1 MPPSVIVVGGGIIGC
16 ATAYDL
22 AKAGCRVTLFERAT
36 PGAEASSAA
45 AGLLAPVGETKRSSP
60 FQKLALDSWARYPDI
75 ARELRDVTG
84 VDVEHMTTGTLYPIF
99 GRKELVEAQ
108 EQTRFPLAKEM
119 GMRVVE
125 GTELRD
131 MEPWLSPEIPAALF
145 VRGDHWVNNQ
155 RLVTAYATAAA
166 GRGVEIRTG
175 VEVTQLTAEGS
186 RVTGVVAAGERVGA
200 ECVLLAAGAWSGPLA
215 ASLGLDLPIVPVR
228 GQMMAVSN
236 VPPLLRHAVHGHQGY
251 LTPRPSG
258 ELLIGATVEHVGFER
273 AMTPEGL
280 AHLVNGAI
288 AVLPELRRRPITRT
302 WCGFRPGTPDDMPV
316 LGPWPGV
323 EGLYVASGHYRNGI
337 LLAPAT
343 AALMTQ
349 AILGGG
355 ISDLIKP
362 FLPDR
367 LLDGLDRLIDRSP
380 HAHTR

>member
-16 ATAYDL
+16 ATAYEL
-22 AKAGCRVTLFERAT
+22 AKAGSKVTLFERAT

-45 AGLLAPVGETKRSSP
+45 AGLLTVGGTRRSGS

-75 ARELRDVTG
+75 VRELRDVTG
-84 VDVEHMTTGTLYPIF
+84 VDVEHMTTGTLYPLF
-99 GRKELVEAQ
+99 DRGESAEAE
-108 EQTRFPLAKEM
+108 EQLREPLAKEM

-125 GTELRD
+125 GKELRD
-131 MEPWLSPEIPAALF
+131 MEPGLSPDVKTALF

-155 RLVTAYATAAA
+155 RLVTAYASAAA
-166 GRGVEIRTG
+166 GRGVALRTG
-175 VEVTQLTAEGS
+175 VEVSQLLADVR
-186 RVTGVVAAGERVGA
+186 RVTGVVAAGERFEA
-200 ECVLLAAGAWSGPLA
+200 DCVLLAAGAWSAPLA
-215 ASLGLDLPIVPVR
+215 ASLGLHLPVVPVR
-228 GQMMAVSN
+228 GQMVAISN
-236 VPPLLRHAVHGHQGY
+236 VPALLRHAVHGHHGY

-273 AMTPEGL
+273 AVTPEGL
-280 AHLVNGAI
+280 SHLLTGAI
-288 AVLPELRRRPITRT
+288 AVLPAIQSRPITRT

-316 LGPWPGV
+316 LGPWPDV
-323 EGLYVASGHYRNGI
+323 EGLFVATGHYRNGI

-355 ISDLIKP
+355 THDLIKP

-367 LLDGLDRLIDRSP
+367 LLDRSP

>member
-1 MPPSVIVVGGGIIGC
+1 VGG
-16 ATAYDL
+16 T
-22 AKAGCRVTLFERAT
+22 R
-36 PGAEASSAA
+36 
-45 AGLLAPVGETKRSSP
+45 RSSS

-84 VDVEHMTTGTLYPIF
+84 VDVEHMTTGTLYPLF
-99 GRKELVEAQ
+99 DRGESAEAE
-108 EQTRFPLAKEM
+108 EQLREPLAKEM

-125 GTELRD
+125 GKELRD
-131 MEPWLSPEIPAALF
+131 MEPGLSPDVKTALF

-155 RLVTAYATAAA
+155 RLVTAYASAAA
-166 GRGVEIRTG
+166 GRGVALRTG
-175 VEVTQLTAEGS
+175 MEVSQLLADGR
-186 RVTGVVAAGERVGA
+186 RVTGVVAAEERFEA
-200 ECVLLAAGAWSGPLA
+200 DCVLLAAGAWSAPLA
-215 ASLGLDLPIVPVR
+215 ASLGLHLPVVPVR
-228 GQMMAVSN
+228 GQMVAVSN
-236 VPPLLRHAVHGHQGY
+236 IPALLRHAVHGSHGY

-273 AMTPEGL
+273 AVTPEGL
-280 AHLVNGAI
+280 AHLLTGAI
-288 AVLPELRRRPITRT
+288 AVLPAIQSRPITRT

-316 LGPWPGV
+316 LGPWPEL
-323 EGLYVASGHYRNGI
+323 EGLFVATGHYRNGI

-355 ISDLIKP
+355 THDLIKP

-367 LLDGLDRLIDRSP
+367 LLDRSP

>member
-16 ATAYDL
+16 ATAYEL
-22 AKAGCRVTLFERAT
+22 AKAGSKVTLFERAI

-45 AGLLAPVGETKRSSP
+45 AGLLTVGGPRRSGP

-84 VDVEHMTTGTLYPIF
+84 VDVEHMTTGTLYPLF
-99 GRKELVEAQ
+99 DRAESAEAE
-108 EQTRFPLAKEM
+108 EQLRWPLAKEM

-125 GTELRD
+125 GTELRE
-131 MEPWLSPEIPAALF
+131 MEPGLSPDVKAALF
-145 VRGDHWVNNQ
+145 VRADHWVNNQ
-155 RLVTAYATAAA
+155 RLVTAYASAAA
-166 GRGVEIRTG
+166 GRGVALRTA
-175 VEVTQLTAEGS
+175 VEVSQLLADGR
-186 RVTGVVAAGERVGA
+186 RVIGVATAGERFEA
-200 ECVLLAAGAWSGPLA
+200 DCVLLAAGAWSAPLA
-215 ASLGLDLPIVPVR
+215 ASLGLRLPVVPVR
-228 GQMMAVSN
+228 GQMVAVSN
-236 VPPLLRHAVHGHQGY
+236 VPALLRHAVHGHQGY

-273 AMTPEGL
+273 AVTPAGIAQL
-280 AHLVNGAI
+280 LTGAI
-288 AVLPELRRRPITRT
+288 AVLPNLQNRPITRT

-316 LGPWPGV
+316 LGPWPDV
-323 EGLYVASGHYRNGI
+323 EGLFVATGHYRNGI

-355 ISDLIKP
+355 VHDLIRP

-367 LLDGLDRLIDRSP
+367 LLDRSP

>member
-16 ATAYDL
+16 ATAYEL
-22 AKAGCRVTLFERAT
+22 AKSGCRVMLFERAT
-36 PGAEASSAA
+36 PGAEASGAA
-45 AGLLAPVGETKRSSP
+45 AGLLAPVGDTLRSSP
-60 FQKLALDSWARYPDI
+60 FQRLALDSWARYPDI

-84 VDVEHMTTGTLYPIF
+84 VDVEHMTTGTLYPIS
-99 GRKELVEAQ
+99 GSEEMGEAE

-119 GMRVVE
+119 EMRVVE
-125 GTELRD
+125 GAELRE
-131 MEPWLSPEIPAALF
+131 MEPWLAPEIPAALF

-155 RLVTAYATAAA
+155 RLVTAYAIAAA

-175 VEVTQLTAEGS
+175 IEVTQLLAEGS
-186 RVTGVVAAGERVGA
+186 RVTGVIAAGERVQA
-200 ECVLLAAGAWSGPLA
+200 ESVLLAAGAWSGPLA
-215 ASLGLDLPIVPVR
+215 ASLGLNLPVVPVR

-258 ELLIGATVEHVGFER
+258 ELLIGATVEHAGFER

-302 WCGFRPGTPDDMPV
+302 WFGFRPGTPDDMPV
-316 LGPWPGV
+316 LGPWPSV
-323 EGLYVASGHYRNGI
+323 EGLFVASGHYRNGI

-343 AALMTQ
+343 AALVTQ

-355 ISDLIKP
+355 ISDLIRP

-367 LLDGLDRLIDRSP
+367 LLDRSF

>member
-16 ATAYDL
+16 ATAYEL

-45 AGLLAPVGETKRSSP
+45 AGLLVPVAETRRSGP
-60 FQKLALDSWARYPDI
+60 FQKLALDSWARYPGI
-75 ARELRDVTG
+75 ARELRDVTD
-84 VDVEHMTTGTLYPIF
+84 VDVEHMTTGTLYPISSRA
-99 GRKELVEAQ
+99 GHAESDD
-108 EQTRFPLAKEM
+108 QTRWPLAKEM

-125 GTELRD
+125 GQELRD
-131 MEPWLSPEIPAALF
+131 LEPGLSPDITAALF

-155 RLVTAYATAAA
+155 RLVTAYAAAAA
-166 GRGVEIRTG
+166 GRGVLIRTG
-175 VEVTQLTAEGS
+175 TDVTRLLADGG
-186 RVTGVVAAGERVGA
+186 RVIGVVAAGERIEA
-200 ECVLLAAGAWSGPLA
+200 ECVLLAAGAWSASLA
-215 ASLGLDLPIVPVR
+215 ASLGLDLPVVPVR

-251 LTPRPSG
+251 LVPRPSG

-273 AMTPEGL
+273 AVTPEGL

-288 AVLPELRRRPITRT
+288 AVLPPLRGRPITRT

-316 LGPWPGV
+316 LGPWPGL
-323 EGLYVASGHYRNGI
+323 EGLYVATGHYRNGI

-343 AALMTQ
+343 AALMCQ

-355 ISDLIKP
+355 VPDLITP

-367 LLDGLDRLIDRSP
+367 LLDRSP

>member
-16 ATAYDL
+16 ATAYEL
-22 AKAGCRVTLFERAT
+22 AKSGCRVTLFERAT

-45 AGLLAPVGETKRSSP
+45 AGLLAPVGETRRSDP
-60 FQKLALDSWARYPDI
+60 FQKLALDSWARYPGI

-84 VDVEHMTTGTLYPIF
+84 VDVEHMTTGTLYPLS
-99 GRKELVEAQ
+99 GRAEHAQSQ
-108 EQTRFPLAKEM
+108 EQTRWRLAEEM

-125 GTELRD
+125 GQELRG
-131 MEPWLSPEIPAALF
+131 MEPGLSPDITAALF

-155 RLVTAYATAAA
+155 RLVMAYAAAAA
-166 GRGVEIRTG
+166 GRGVLIRTG
-175 VEVTQLTAEGS
+175 TEVTRLLADGG
-186 RVTGVVAAGERVGA
+186 RVIGVAAAGERVAA
-200 ECVLLAAGAWSGPLA
+200 ERVLLAAGAWSASLA
-215 ASLGLDLPIVPVR
+215 ASLGLDLPVTPVR

-236 VPPLLRHAVHGHQGY
+236 VPPLLRHVVHGHQGY

-258 ELLIGATVEHVGFER
+258 ELLIGATVEHMGFER

-288 AVLPELRRRPITRT
+288 AVLPALRGRPVTRT

-316 LGPWPGV
+316 LGPWPGL
-323 EGLYVASGHYRNGI
+323 EGLYVATGHYRNGI

-343 AALMTQ
+343 AALMTE

-355 ISDLIKP
+355 VPDLITP

-367 LLDGLDRLIDRSP
+367 LLDRSP
-380 HAHTR
+380 HVHTR

>member
-22 AKAGCRVTLFERAT
+22 AKAGSKVTLFERAI

-45 AGLLAPVGETKRSSP
+45 AGLLTVGGTRRAAP

-84 VDVEHMTTGTLYPIF
+84 VDVELMTAGTLYPLF
-99 GRKELVEAQ
+99 DRGESAEAE
-108 EQTRFPLAKEM
+108 EQLRWPLAKEM
-119 GMRVVE
+119 GMRVIE
-125 GTELRD
+125 GAELRE
-131 MEPWLSPEIPAALF
+131 MEPGLSSDIKAALF

-155 RLVTAYATAAA
+155 RLVTAYASAAA
-166 GRGVEIRTG
+166 GRGVALRTG
-175 VEVTQLTAEGS
+175 IEVSQLLADGG
-186 RVTGVVAAGERVGA
+186 RVIGVVAAGERFEA
-200 ECVLLAAGAWSGPLA
+200 DCVLLAAGAWSAPLA
-215 ASLGLDLPIVPVR
+215 ASLGLHLPVVPVR
-228 GQMMAVSN
+228 GQMVAVSN
-236 VPPLLRHAVHGHQGY
+236 VPALLRHAVHGHQGY

-273 AMTPEGL
+273 AVTPAGIAQL
-280 AHLVNGAI
+280 LTGAI
-288 AVLPELRRRPITRT
+288 AVLPSLQGRPITRT

-316 LGPWPGV
+316 LGPWPDL
-323 EGLYVASGHYRNGI
+323 EGLFVATGHYRNGI

-355 ISDLIKP
+355 IHDLIKP

-367 LLDGLDRLIDRSP
+367 LLDRSP

>member
-16 ATAYDL
+16 ATAYEL
-22 AKAGCRVTLFERAT
+22 AKAGSKVTLFERAI

-45 AGLLAPVGETKRSSP
+45 AGLLTVGGTRRSGP

-84 VDVEHMTTGTLYPIF
+84 VDVEHMTAGTFYPLF
-99 GRKELVEAQ
+99 DHGESTEAE
-108 EQTRFPLAKEM
+108 EQLRWPLATEM
-119 GMRVVE
+119 GMRVVQ
-125 GTELRD
+125 GTELRE
-131 MEPWLSPEIPAALF
+131 MEPELSPDVKAALF

-155 RLVTAYATAAA
+155 RLVTAYASAAA
-166 GRGVEIRTG
+166 GRGVALRTG
-175 VEVTQLTAEGS
+175 VEVSQLLVNGK
-186 RVTGVVAAGERVGA
+186 RVTGVVAAEERFEA
-200 ECVLLAAGAWSGPLA
+200 DCVLLAAGAWSAPLA
-215 ASLGLDLPIVPVR
+215 ASLGLHLPVVPVR
-228 GQMMAVSN
+228 GQMVAVSN
-236 VPPLLRHAVHGHQGY
+236 IPALLRHAVHGRHGY

-273 AMTPEGL
+273 AVTPEGL
-280 AHLVNGAI
+280 AHLLTGAI
-288 AVLPELRRRPITRT
+288 AVLPAIQSRPITRT

-316 LGPWPGV
+316 LGPWPDV
-323 EGLYVASGHYRNGI
+323 EGLFVATGHYRNGI

-355 ISDLIKP
+355 THDLIKP

-367 LLDGLDRLIDRSP
+367 LLDRSS

>member
-16 ATAYDL
+16 ATAYEL
-22 AKAGCRVTLFERAT
+22 AKAGSKVTLFERAT

-45 AGLLAPVGETKRSSP
+45 AGLLTVGGARRSGL

-75 ARELRDVTG
+75 VRELRDVTG
-84 VDVEHMTTGTLYPIF
+84 VDVEHMTTGTLYPLF
-99 GRKELVEAQ
+99 DRGDSAEAE
-108 EQTRFPLAKEM
+108 EQLRGPLAKET

-125 GTELRD
+125 GTELRE
-131 MEPWLSPEIPAALF
+131 MEPGLSPDVKAALF
-145 VRGDHWVNNQ
+145 VRGDHWVNNE
-155 RLVTAYATAAA
+155 RLVTAYASAAA
-166 GRGVEIRTG
+166 GRGVALRTG
-175 VEVTQLTAEGS
+175 VEVNQLLADGR
-186 RVTGVVAAGERVGA
+186 RVTGVVAAGERFEA
-200 ECVLLAAGAWSGPLA
+200 DCVLLAAGAWSAPLA
-215 ASLGLDLPIVPVR
+215 ASLGLHLPVVPVR
-228 GQMMAVSN
+228 GQMVAVNN
-236 VPPLLRHAVHGHQGY
+236 VPALLRHAVHGSHGY

-273 AMTPEGL
+273 AVTPEGL
-280 AHLVNGAI
+280 SHLLTGAI
-288 AVLPELRRRPITRT
+288 AVLPAIQSRPITRT

-316 LGPWPGV
+316 LGPWPEV
-323 EGLYVASGHYRNGI
+323 EGLFVATGHYRNGI

-355 ISDLIKP
+355 THDLIKP

-367 LLDGLDRLIDRSP
+367 LLDRSP

>member
-16 ATAYDL
+16 ATAYEL
-22 AKAGCRVTLFERAT
+22 AKAGSKVTLFERAT

-45 AGLLAPVGETKRSSP
+45 AGLLTVGGTRRSSS

-84 VDVEHMTTGTLYPIF
+84 VDVEHMTTGTLYPLF
-99 GRKELVEAQ
+99 DRGEWAEAE
-108 EQTRFPLAKEM
+108 EQLRWPLAKEM

-125 GTELRD
+125 GKELRD
-131 MEPWLSPEIPAALF
+131 MEPGLSPDVKAALF

-155 RLVTAYATAAA
+155 RLVTAYASAAA
-166 GRGVEIRTG
+166 GRGVALRTG
-175 VEVTQLTAEGS
+175 VEVSQLLADGR
-186 RVTGVVAAGERVGA
+186 RVTGVVAAGERFEA
-200 ECVLLAAGAWSGPLA
+200 DCVLLAAGAWSAPLA
-215 ASLGLDLPIVPVR
+215 ASLGLHLPVVPVR
-228 GQMMAVSN
+228 GQMVAVSN
-236 VPPLLRHAVHGHQGY
+236 IPALLRHAVHGSHGY

-273 AMTPEGL
+273 AVTAEGL
-280 AHLVNGAI
+280 AYLLNGAI
-288 AVLPELRRRPITRT
+288 AVLPAIQSRPITRT

-316 LGPWPGV
+316 LGPWPDLD
-323 EGLYVASGHYRNGI
+323 GLFVATGHYRNGI

-355 ISDLIKP
+355 THDLIKP

-367 LLDGLDRLIDRSP
+367 LLDRSP

>member
-1 MPPSVIVVGGGIIGC
+1 MPPSVIVIGGGIIGC
-16 ATAYDL
+16 ATAYEL
-22 AKAGCRVTLFERAT
+22 AKSGCRVTLFERAT

-45 AGLLAPVGETKRSSP
+45 AGLLAPVGETRRSDP

-99 GRKELVEAQ
+99 GAEELREAE
-108 EQTRFPLAKEM
+108 EQGRFPLGEEM

-125 GTELRD
+125 GRELRD
-131 MEPWLSPEIPAALF
+131 LEPLLSPKILAALF
-145 VRGDHWVNNQ
+145 VRGDQWVNNQ
-155 RLVTAYATAAA
+155 RLVTAYAAAAA
-166 GRGVEIRTG
+166 GRGVRIRTG
-175 VEVTQLTAEGS
+175 VEVTRLNAEGS
-186 RVTGVVAAGERVGA
+186 RITGVAAAGESIEA
-200 ECVLLAAGAWSGPLA
+200 ERVLLAAGAWSGPLA

-236 VPPLLRHAVHGHQGY
+236 VPPLLRHAVHGRQGY

-273 AMTPEGL
+273 AVTPEGL

-288 AVLPELRRRPITRT
+288 EVLPELRRRPITRT

-316 LGPWPGV
+316 LGPWPGID
-323 EGLYVASGHYRNGI
+323 GLHVATGHYRNGI

-355 ISDLIKP
+355 ISDLMRP
-362 FLPDR
+362 FLPER
-367 LLDGLDRLIDRSP
+367 LLDRSP

>member
-45 AGLLAPVGETKRSSP
+45 AGLLAPVGDSRCSGH
-60 FQKLALDSWARYPDI
+60 FQKLALDSWGRYPDI

-84 VDVEHMTTGTLYPIF
+84 VDVEHMTTGSLYPIF
-99 GRKELVEAQ
+99 GREELAGAQ
-108 EQTRFPLAKEM
+108 EQTRFPLSKEM

-131 MEPWLSPEIPAALF
+131 MEPWLSPEISAALF

-166 GRGVEIRTG
+166 GRGVLIRTG
-175 VEVTQLTAEGS
+175 VEVTQLTAEGG
-186 RVTGVVAAGERVGA
+186 RVTGVVAVGERVAA
-200 ECVLLAAGAWSGPLA
+200 ESVLLAAGAWSGPLA
-215 ASLGLDLPIVPVR
+215 ATLGLNLPVVPVR

-288 AVLPELRRRPITRT
+288 AVVPELRRRPVTRT

-323 EGLYVASGHYRNGI
+323 EGLYVATGHYRNGI

-349 AILGGG
+349 VILGGG
-355 ISDLIKP
+355 VSDLIKP

-367 LLDGLDRLIDRSP
+367 LPNVSDPFLDRRS
-380 HAHTR
+380 HAHPR

>member
-16 ATAYDL
+16 ATAYEL
-22 AKAGCRVTLFERAT
+22 AKAGSKVTLFERAT

-45 AGLLAPVGETKRSSP
+45 AGLLTVGGARRSGP

-75 ARELRDVTG
+75 VRELRDLTG
-84 VDVEHMTTGTLYPIF
+84 VDVEHMTAGTLYPLF
-99 GRKELVEAQ
+99 DRGEWAEAE
-108 EQTRFPLAKEM
+108 EQLRWPLAKEM

-125 GTELRD
+125 GKELRD
-131 MEPWLSPEIPAALF
+131 MEPGLSPDVKAALF

-155 RLVTAYATAAA
+155 RLVTAYASAAA
-166 GRGVEIRTG
+166 GRGVALRTG
-175 VEVTQLTAEGS
+175 VEVSQLLADGR
-186 RVTGVVAAGERVGA
+186 RVTGVVAAGERFEA
-200 ECVLLAAGAWSGPLA
+200 DCVLLAAGAWSAPLA
-215 ASLGLDLPIVPVR
+215 ASLGLHLPVVPVR
-228 GQMMAVSN
+228 GQMVAVSN
-236 VPPLLRHAVHGHQGY
+236 IPALLRHAVHGSHGY

-273 AMTPEGL
+273 AVTAEGL
-280 AHLVNGAI
+280 AYLLNGAI
-288 AVLPELRRRPITRT
+288 AVLPAIQSRPITRT

-316 LGPWPGV
+316 LGPWPDLD
-323 EGLYVASGHYRNGI
+323 GLFVATGHYRNGI

-355 ISDLIKP
+355 THDLIKP

-367 LLDGLDRLIDRSP
+367 LLDRSP